1 MDRRIRSVELKKVIV
16 KTSAASSD
24 AADEAADTPADPAGT
39 VYAPTAVNPWKRIYK
54 AYYHGYNVTGQGS
67 DRVDIWFD
75 GVELDA
81 ETGEGISV
89 SNLYFAAKPTR
100 IDRTYLSAPDT
111 PSYSVRAHGDPEW
124 STSATNT
131 RDDYVQ
137 PSGYLEALDSTV
149 DHTYLISHGAKTSFT
164 AKSQPLL
171 YRQAVVKHSAT
182 TTTATITLNSGHHY
196 KAGDIIEVN
205 DLPTGYRGIDG
216 IFKIASATT
225 TTITYEFDSALSA
238 SISEANASSGV
249 YIYSVAC
256 KYRRVGSTLFDS
268 NNKVYYWNGL
278 RYQTTAVEGLTNDGS
293 APSPPT
299 DLTISKTA
307 YAMVDGS
314 QRARVDLGWTA
325 PTTSANGNALDDLAG
340 YRVYISE
347 TGLSDWTQKLTF
359 GVETSQTIIGLEQDK
374 TYYFRVIAYDSF
386 GNDSVGLDS
395 SGSGEVTPIAALSV
409 VTPSAPI
416 IPTPRLGIVKVS
428 WDGKDNTAV
437 LTPLEL
443 LKYIEVHAST
453 TSGFTPGS
461 GTLQGKI
468 YSSSDTLY
476 VSDLTYNATYY
487 FKFIAVDKA
496 DNATS
501 ASTQT
506 STVVKPLVDADLI
519 AAALNAPL
527 STWPFA
533 PKAVTAGALADG
545 SLDASTVFGTG
556 VITQTAI
563 AADAIGA
570 DQMAANAI
578 TAGKIATNAVTADK
592 IDALAVTAG
601 KIAANAV
608 EADKINA
615 GAVTADKISAAAV
628 TAAKITASDVF
639 YFSGNNGTDYV
650 RIGYEA
656 VGGYSSSIG
665 LNFRKSG
672 TTVGWLGTWGTYGLE
687 YGSPSGNNVAIGST
701 GVYIYSG
708 NTASIVGNTSEINI
722 DGANGTIIHE
732 ASYHGFYNIGLS
744 TYTLY
749 VNAISNVKTVEVV
762 GRNSTT
768 NTLLVTGR
776 VTANGTVLTS
786 SRTFK
791 EDIKPY
797 SVPEAILDIPIV
809 SFKYNNKK
817 LFKDGQMP
825 EEEFSEETIGVI
837 AEDLEDLGLHDFVSY
852 EEGNPVPTG
861 VDYSKLGVALIPI
874 IKSMKLEIEA
884 LKTGGLS

>member
-1 MDRRIRSVELKKVIV
+1 MGIRRRRKKLTSLLYTMDRRIRSVELKKVIV
-16 KTSAASSD
+16 KTSAVSSD

-111 PSYSVRAHGDPEW
+111 PSYSVRAHGNPEW

-205 DLPTGYRGIDG
+205 DLPSGYQGIDG
-216 IFKIASATT
+216 IFTIASATD
-225 TTITYEFDSALSA
+225 TTITYEFDSDLSA

-359 GVETSQTIIGLEQDK
+359 GIETSQTIVGLEQDK

-395 SGSGEVTPIAALSV
+395 PVEGETTPIAALSIV
-409 VTPSAPI
+409 APSAPI
-416 IPTPRLGIVKVS
+416 IPIPRLGVVKVT
-428 WDGKDNTAV
+428 WDGYDNTGV
-437 LTPLEL
+437 LSPLEL

-468 YSSSDTLY
+468 YSSSDALY

-496 DNATS
+496 DNATA

-545 SLDASTVFGTG
+545 ALDASTVFGTG
-556 VITQTAI
+556 VVTQTAI
-563 AADAIGA
+563 AANAIGA
-570 DQMAANAI
+570 DQIAANAI
-578 TAGKIATNAVTADK
+578 TAGKIASSAVTTDKLDALAVTADK
-592 IDALAVTAG
+592 I
-601 KIAANAV
+601 AANT
-608 EADKINA
+608 I
-615 GAVTADKISAAAV
+615 
-628 TAAKITASDVF
+628 TAAKIAAGTITA
-639 YFSGNNGTDYV
+639 TQ
-650 RIGYEA
+650 I
-656 VGGYSSSIG
+656 SSSYVYA
-665 LNFRKSG
+665 G
-672 TTVGWLGTWGTYGLE
+672 TVNA
-687 YGSPSGNNVAIGST
+687 NNISA
-701 GVYIYSG
+701 
-708 NTASIVGNTSEINI
+708 
-722 DGANGTIIHE
+722 GTIS
-732 ASYHGFYNIGLS
+732 ASSID
-744 TYTLY
+744 
-749 VNAISNVKTVEVV
+749 
-762 GRNSTT
+762 
-768 NTLLVTGR
+768 
-776 VTANGTVLTS
+776 LTS
-786 SRTFK
+786 SSYSLKVGAAGEYSYLYVSPNNSQGISVNRLGFVGTSTAGWWTSTY
-791 EDIKPY
+791 PY
-797 SVPEAILDIPIV
+797 YDNTGYVGLSSYAWAGIRSWTAVVVV
-809 SFKYNNKK
+809 SDEREKNSITDSNLGLSFINSLRPVSYKYNVGENEKV
-817 LFKDGQMP
+817 FDEDGEVVDTVPRAGKRTHYGLIAQDVKQSLDDIGVSDFGGWVIDDIDDP
-825 EEEFSEETIGVI
+825 QSRQALRYEEFISPLIKAVQELSSQNINLSDRII
-837 AEDLEDLGLHDFVSY
+837 ALESRG
-852 EEGNPVPTG
+852 
-861 VDYSKLGVALIPI
+861 
-874 IKSMKLEIEA
+874 
-884 LKTGGLS
+884 